1 MTSIITDALF
11 ATGALKVCPENQPF
25 WYTSGLFGPYYVN
38 THFLFGSE
46 TEAKML
52 LQFIEKMAE
61 KENRE
66 YLCKELATVCK
77 AQYEKSEIYR
87 SVIDTAVAAVKDV
100 TCDFIS
106 GGERRDY
113 FFSIEIA
120 RQLNKPHLT
129 LFKDNQAWYST
140 DITQK
145 AVRVDNLQNQN
156 IKECDIDSEHT
167 PDMFNSDL
175 TLGRALHIADLI
187 TEASSYTRNWIGS
200 VAASGGKITDTLAIV
215 DRCQGGIEIL
225 AQQGIKAKTLVQ
237 ISPELF
243 ADALDKNLISNAQE
257 KLLLDYYADPHQFV
271 RNFLEENPQY
281 LDQQAKLD
289 PKTAER
295 VERLRNMKL

>member
-1 MTSIITDALF
+1 
-11 ATGALKVCPENQPF
+11 
-25 WYTSGLFGPYYVN
+25 
-38 THFLFGSE
+38 
-46 TEAKML
+46 ML

-77 AQYEKSEIYR
+77 AQYEKSDIYR
-87 SVIDTAVAAVKDV
+87 SVIDTAVAAVKDI

-129 LFKDNQAWYST
+129 LFKDNQAWYSS
-140 DITQK
+140 DVTQK

-156 IKECDIDSEHT
+156 ITECDIDSKHT
-167 PDMFNSDL
+167 PDMVNSDL

-187 TEASSYTRNWIGS
+187 TEASSYTRNWISS

-225 AQQGIKAKTLVQ
+225 AQQGIKATTLVQ
-237 ISPELF
+237 ISPALF
-243 ADALDKNLISNAQE
+243 ADALDKNLINNAQE

-271 RNFLEENPQY
+271 RNFLENNPQY